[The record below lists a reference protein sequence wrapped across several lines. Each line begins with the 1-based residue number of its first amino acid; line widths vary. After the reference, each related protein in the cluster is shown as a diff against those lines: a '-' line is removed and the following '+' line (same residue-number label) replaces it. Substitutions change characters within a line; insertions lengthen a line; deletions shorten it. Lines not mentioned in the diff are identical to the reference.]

1 MADSNLTLF
10 ELLFATR
17 FDKMLISE
25 PVAWKKMSEP
35 VTWEKAGYLVIVLN
49 SYAGLNGGWDSFWNR
64 YWPLNKY
71 ASKLY

>member
-1 MADSNLTLF
+1 MADSNLALF

-35 VTWEKAGYLVIVLN
+35 VTWEKAGYLVIVL
-49 SYAGLNGGWDSFWNR
+49 
-64 YWPLNKY
+64 K
-71 ASKLY
+71 

>member
-35 VTWEKAGYLVIVLN
+35 VTWEKAGYLVIVL
-49 SYAGLNGGWDSFWNR
+49 
-64 YWPLNKY
+64 K
-71 ASKLY
+71 